1 MAYSQGLTRETAQ
14 RGERRMVRSAG
25 QRQGP
30 AGNEALIRSLFA
42 EHGRALLA
50 YVTRLTED
58 RSLAEDIVQET
69 ILRAWRNPDVMV
81 NGKGSVRGWLLT
93 VARNIVIDQSR
104 ARAARPTEVPEVPY
118 KPPVARDHADNVVNQ
133 MVVMEALEQLPPEH
147 RDVLVQIY
155 LKGRTIK
162 EAAEALG
169 VPVGTVKSRT
179 FYALRTLRDGF
190 GGRDLG
196 MVTR

>member
-1 MAYSQGLTRETAQ
+1 
-14 RGERRMVRSAG
+14 MVRSAG
-25 QRQGP
+25 QRRAP

-58 RSLAEDIVQET
+58 RALAEDIVQET
-69 ILRAWRNPDVMV
+69 ILRAWRNPEVMV

-104 ARAARPTEVPEVPY
+104 ARAARPAEVPEVPY
-118 KPPVARDHADNVVNQ
+118 KPPVARDHADHVVNQ
-133 MVVMEALEQLPPEH
+133 MVVMDALEQLPVEH
-147 RDVLVQIY
+147 RDVLIQIY

-162 EAAEALG
+162 EAADALG

-179 FYALRTLRDGF
+179 FYALRTLRDTF
-190 GGRDLG
+190 GGRDAGLG

>member
-1 MAYSQGLTRETAQ
+1 
-14 RGERRMVRSAG
+14 MVRSAG
-25 QRQGP
+25 QRQSSQRP

-58 RSLAEDIVQET
+58 RALAEDIVQET

-81 NGKGSVRGWLLT
+81 HGKGTVRGWLLT

-133 MVVMEALEQLPPEH
+133 MVVMEALEQLPAEH

-155 LKGRTIK
+155 LRGRTIK
-162 EAAEALG
+162 EAADALG

-179 FYALRTLRDGF
+179 FYALRSLRDNF
-190 GGRDLG
+190 GGRDAGLG

>member
-1 MAYSQGLTRETAQ
+1 
-14 RGERRMVRSAG
+14 MVRSAG
-25 QRQGP
+25 QRPGP

-93 VARNIVIDQSR
+93 VARNIVIDHTR

-118 KPPVARDHADNVVNQ
+118 KPPVARDHADHVVNQ
-133 MVVMEALEQLPPEH
+133 MVVMDALEQLPAEH
-147 RDVLVQIY
+147 RDVLIQIY
-155 LKGRTIK
+155 LRGRTIK
-162 EAAEALG
+162 EAADALG

-179 FYALRTLRDGF
+179 FYALRTLRDSF
-190 GGRDLG
+190 GGRDAGLG